1 VIARLNLGG
10 PAHQASLLSGRRLDP
25 ERYETLLVYGAVPP
39 DEQSM
44 ADLASREGAR
54 TEFLPS
60 LMQPVR
66 PQHDLRA
73 LMRLREIAREF
84 RPDVVHTHTAKAGYL
99 GRSAAL
105 RMRPRPAIVHTYH
118 GHVLEG
124 YFSAPVSQ
132 GYRALE
138 RRLARRSDRLIG
150 VSEATVADLVR
161 LGIAPRE
168 RFQVVRL
175 GLDLKPFSRLDED
188 AGQAFRAEVG
198 VDAEETLVTYV
209 GRVVP
214 IKRLDVMLRGV
225 GEARRQGAP
234 VRLAVIGDGETRSGL
249 ETLASELGIAEAVA
263 FLGYRSDLAHIAA
276 GSDIAALSS
285 ANEGTPVS
293 LIEAGAAGRPAVAS
307 EVGGVPEV
315 VTSETG
321 ILFPAGDDRA
331 LGVALARLSAHPDLR
346 RRMGRRAQERV
357 TKRYSIERLLGDID
371 ALYAELLSGRGA
383 LRGR

>member
-198 VDAEETLVTYV
+198 VDAEETLVT
-209 GRVVP
+209 
-214 IKRLDVMLRGV
+214 
-225 GEARRQGAP
+225 
-234 VRLAVIGDGETRSGL
+234 
-249 ETLASELGIAEAVA
+249 
-263 FLGYRSDLAHIAA
+263 
-276 GSDIAALSS
+276 
-285 ANEGTPVS
+285 
-293 LIEAGAAGRPAVAS
+293 
-307 EVGGVPEV
+307 
-315 VTSETG
+315 
-321 ILFPAGDDRA
+321 
-331 LGVALARLSAHPDLR
+331 
-346 RRMGRRAQERV
+346 
-357 TKRYSIERLLGDID
+357 
-371 ALYAELLSGRGA
+371 
-383 LRGR
+383 